1 MYIPRTWTRDIVIL
15 THTFA
20 LYYRLRDNV
29 DLDCTACPG
38 HDYIPDPTTERPRR
52 CSLPGSD
59 LTVDGV
65 HCGEDTGLGS
75 VWEANLRMPALARW
89 PGKIDAGTETMT
101 LVSTLDVLPT
111 VLSLLGKDS
120 ISKELDGIDISA
132 VLLGQELNSE
142 DMDRVLFFWRD
153 GFLDGPLGPP
163 YGRFDVVAAK
173 VGRIKVWFS
182 TKSAHYNNDVEVSHD
197 PPLLFNTLIDPAE
210 AYPLDPNDYTE
221 LIDRVRSSVQQHKE
235 SVDWTFPLASARD
248 PAFIPCVDRETGCRT
263 ANEDDSQM
271 AEIIQ

>member
-1 MYIPRTWTRDIVIL
+1 VIF

-20 LYYRLRDNV
+20 FYYRLRDHV

-38 HDYIPDPTTERPRR
+38 HDYVPNATEQRPRR
-52 CSLPGSD
+52 CSLPGTD

-65 HCGEDTGLGS
+65 HCGEDTGLGF

-111 VLSLLGKDS
+111 LLSLLGKDS

-132 VLLGQELNSE
+132 VLFGQVASSDEI
-142 DMDRVLFFWRD
+142 DRVLFFWRD
-153 GFLDGPLGPP
+153 GFRDGPLGPP
-163 YGRFDVVAAK
+163 FGRFDVVAAK
-173 VGRIKVWFS
+173 MGRIKVWFS

-197 PPLLFNTLIDPAE
+197 PPLLFDTLLDPAE

-221 LIDRVRSSVQQHKE
+221 LIDRVRSSVQQHKD

-263 ANEDDSQM
+263 ASEDDLQM
-271 AEIIQ
+271 AEIVQ

>member
-1 MYIPRTWTRDIVIL
+1 
-15 THTFA
+15 
-20 LYYRLRDNV
+20 
-29 DLDCTACPG
+29 
-38 HDYIPDPTTERPRR
+38 
-52 CSLPGSD
+52 
-59 LTVDGV
+59 
-65 HCGEDTGLGS
+65 
-75 VWEANLRMPALARW
+75 MPALARW
-89 PGKIDAGTETMT
+89 PGKIAAGTETMT

-142 DMDRVLFFWRD
+142 DIDRVLFFWRD
-153 GFLDGPLGPP
+153 GFRDGPLGPP

-197 PPLLFNTLIDPAE
+197 PPLLFDTFIDPAE
-210 AYPLDPNDYTE
+210 AYPLDPNDFTE
-221 LIDRVRSSVQQHKE
+221 LIDRVRSSVQQHKD

-263 ANEDDSQM
+263 ANEDDLQM
-271 AEIIQ
+271 AEIV